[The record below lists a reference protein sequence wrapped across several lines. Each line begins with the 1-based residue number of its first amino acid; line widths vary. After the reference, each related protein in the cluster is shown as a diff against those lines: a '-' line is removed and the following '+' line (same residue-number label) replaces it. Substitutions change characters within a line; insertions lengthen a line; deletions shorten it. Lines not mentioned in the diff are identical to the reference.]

1 MVIVGLASVVGLQTA
16 RLFAARGVRVIG
28 IAGSLRHFAARTRV
42 CDRIIEA
49 DVHTMAF
56 LDALEAL
63 GPQLPSR
70 AVVVPC
76 TDQAALITA
85 KHRDR
90 LAPWYDVSLS
100 PYDVMHQLADK
111 GRFAQL
117 ADELGMETPRT
128 RVLRSAADAESAAA
142 DLRFPVVLKPT
153 IKSAVWRQQT
163 GVKVLTV
170 FDAPEMLHAYER
182 LHVWTPQLVAQ
193 EYIEGADSELSTCN
207 CYFSTESQPLVTF
220 TTRKQ
225 RQWPPHVGIASYA
238 LECRDDELV
247 AATLRLFSSVTF
259 VGLGYLEAKRDKES
273 GRLQLIEANVG
284 RPTGRSATAESGGVE
299 LLYTM
304 YCDAAGLPLPRQREQ
319 TFVGAGWL
327 DLRRDLLAALYYY
340 RRGELTLRDW
350 WCPWLRTRTAHAVFS
365 WSDPL
370 PFVYELKQSAQK
382 AFARRWQLGAVANN
396 DG

>member
-1 MVIVGLASVVGLQTA
+1 MPGPPVVIVGLASVVGLQTA

-76 TDQAALITA
+76 TDQAVLITA

-117 ADELGMETPRT
+117 ADELGMETLRI
-128 RVLRSAADAESAAA
+128 RVLRSAADAELAAA

-153 IKSAVWRQQT
+153 SVAVLPGHSADPGGLDPR
-163 GVKVLTV
+163 
-170 FDAPEMLHAYER
+170 ARSICA
-182 LHVWTPQLVAQ
+182 
-193 EYIEGADSELSTCN
+193 
-207 CYFSTESQPLVTF
+207 
-220 TTRKQ
+220 
-225 RQWPPHVGIASYA
+225 A
-238 LECRDDELV
+238 LGDTSRVILV
-247 AATLRLFSSVTF
+247 AAV
-259 VGLGYLEAKRDKES
+259 A
-273 GRLQLIEANVG
+273 
-284 RPTGRSATAESGGVE
+284 RS
-299 LLYTM
+299 
-304 YCDAAGLPLPRQREQ
+304 
-319 TFVGAGWL
+319 
-327 DLRRDLLAALYYY
+327 
-340 RRGELTLRDW
+340 
-350 WCPWLRTRTAHAVFS
+350 RTRSTSTTSSTRSRSTPASPSTPSPV
-365 WSDPL
+365 
-370 PFVYELKQSAQK
+370 
-382 AFARRWQLGAVANN
+382 RGR
-396 DG
+396 